1 MGESMTHRIAY
12 LKPDRTIYK
21 ETEVPIDR
29 TMAEIKT
36 MLVKNGCSR
45 IGIQDDMR
53 GKFPLYTLIFEKDS
67 MPYMIE
73 FPVVYERRASGD
85 RLNMNLSGRI
95 IRDRIKALLMEV
107 EIGMSPFPAAM
118 AQFVAI
124 ADRSTGQPTQ
134 MENYIAEHPKEIP
147 SGMLFLPGGRS

>member
-1 MGESMTHRIAY
+1 MTHRIAY
-12 LKPDRTIYK
+12 LKSNRTIYK

-53 GKFPLYTLIFEKDS
+53 GQVPLYTLIFEKDGL
-67 MPYMIE
+67 PYMIE
-73 FPVVYERRASGD
+73 FPVVYEKRHRSPD
-85 RLNMNLSGRI
+85 KLNMNLSARI

-124 ADRSTGQPTQ
+124 ADRSTGKASQ

-147 SGMLFLPGGRS
+147 AGTLFLPAGGGS